1 VFIVSSAF
9 CSITGFAFL
18 IFGSSK
24 LQKWNSNAEPKDEK
38 EIKPM
43 V

>member
-1 VFIVSSAF
+1 VFIVSSAV

-24 LQKWNSNAEPKDEK
+24 LQKWNDNTEQKDEK

-43 V
+43 I